1 MQSTICAALK
11 ESVAIRC
18 ESSIPTATP
27 VNGTIQLE
35 LLQAF
40 RKQRQPPLSYIL
52 INLDLSN
59 YEVLWLP
66 CQGHGTCLWN
76 YLGVEG
82 FRLCVTQYRSIFC
95 IPFGV
100 RCFLL
105 WTVSP
110 ISLLLMYS
118 HLRFWFTRMFT
129 VTVTCDI
136 PKVSNSMEQST
147 FLEVRSTSS
156 SRAISFVL
164 WTPNI

>member
-59 YEVLWLP
+59 YEVL
-66 CQGHGTCLWN
+66 
-76 YLGVEG
+76 
-82 FRLCVTQYRSIFC
+82 
-95 IPFGV
+95 
-100 RCFLL
+100 
-105 WTVSP
+105 
-110 ISLLLMYS
+110 
-118 HLRFWFTRMFT
+118 
-129 VTVTCDI
+129 
-136 PKVSNSMEQST
+136 
-147 FLEVRSTSS
+147 
-156 SRAISFVL
+156 
-164 WTPNI
+164 